1 MNYSTSGPTE
11 GRSQKLGFR
20 LFLLLN
26 SLLYLSKF
34 LYFSQ
39 IWFSGMCKRERKGG
53 VGGRLSPTVCTS
65 NLANTARTANRFHR
79 LFQRRFVDSGF
90 LERCLEED
98 SEEIQQECFSW
109 LGVSVMEKEVRSGS
123 DSSIPGAFPSI
134 IIKRCSR
141 FVSDPESSISASDL
155 TLMSSTWV
163 HHMQFVSVNSRLTS
177 SVCHGP

>member
-11 GRSQKLGFR
+11 GRSQKLGFC

-34 LYFSQ
+34 LYFSR
-39 IWFSGMCKRERKGG
+39 IWFSGMSKRERKGG

-65 NLANTARTANRFHR
+65 NLANTARTANRFR
-79 LFQRRFVDSGF
+79 FFQRRFVDSGF
-90 LERCLEED
+90 LECCLED
-98 SEEIQQECFSW
+98 SEEIEQECFSW

-123 DSSIPGAFPSI
+123 DSSIPGAFPSV

-141 FVSDPESSISASDL
+141 FVSDPESYISASDL
-155 TLMSSTWV
+155 TLMSST
-163 HHMQFVSVNSRLTS
+163 
-177 SVCHGP
+177 